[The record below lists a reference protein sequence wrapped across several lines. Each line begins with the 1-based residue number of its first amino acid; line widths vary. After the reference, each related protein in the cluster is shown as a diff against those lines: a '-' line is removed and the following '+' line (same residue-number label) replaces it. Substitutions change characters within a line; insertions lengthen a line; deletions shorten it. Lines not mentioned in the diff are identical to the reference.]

1 MVIPN
6 PFLPEMTAFAL
17 PLHGLCEE
25 LVEIAA
31 TWADEH
37 DLFVA
42 LERFFP
48 TYAAIALPQ
57 GADVAAAIAEHEP
70 IRRLCL
76 RRGPFFEGAI
86 NERQHLTR
94 NPECLTIVLE
104 PVTEDGLRATAM
116 TSRMGDEQR
125 LREWV
130 ALVREAA
137 LQMHRGAYAIEPEHG
152 GRQHVRDHVHT
163 QGAHD
168 LAAGGVRMLAAA
180 GSAVFEFDDLA

>member
-17 PLHGLCEE
+17 PLHALREE
-25 LVEIAA
+25 LVEIAGA
-31 TWADEH
+31 WADEH

-48 TYAAIALPQ
+48 TYAAIAVPQ
-57 GADVAAAIAEHEP
+57 GADLAAAVAELEP
-70 IRRLCL
+70 VRRLCL
-76 RRGPFFEGAI
+76 RRGSFFEGAI
-86 NERQHLTR
+86 NERQHLVR
-94 NPECLTIVLE
+94 NPECLTMVLE

-116 TSRMGDEQR
+116 TSRMGDEER

-130 ALVREAA
+130 GLVREAA

-152 GRQHVRDHVHT
+152 GRQHVPDHFHT

-168 LAAGGVRMLAAA
+168 LAATGVRMLSAA
-180 GSAVFEFDDLA
+180 GTAIFEFYDLM